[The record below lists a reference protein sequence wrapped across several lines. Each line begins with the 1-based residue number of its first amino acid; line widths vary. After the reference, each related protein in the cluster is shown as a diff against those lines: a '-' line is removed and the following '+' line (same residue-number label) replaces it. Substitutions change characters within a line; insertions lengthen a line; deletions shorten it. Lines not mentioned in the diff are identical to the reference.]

1 MEENQAESP
10 QVEQQESTN
19 SGVSFPTVGQPQKA
33 GKGKAL
39 LALGILAL
47 VGILGYL
54 IFRSASSKEVQPS
67 PTPTSSFAPVETPSP
82 TSTAKPADKNKVK
95 IEIQNGTGITGEA
108 VYLQTQLKALGY
120 STISVG
126 NASSQNNATTT
137 VTFSKNLSSD
147 IVDELTKKLKDL
159 YKEVET
165 KTSAST
171 SIDVVIVT
179 GLRKGATAKPSA
191 SATPK
196 ASATPTATS
205 TSTAIASPTPTP
217 TTTTTP

>member
-47 VGILGYL
+47 VGVLGYL
-54 IFRSASSKEVQPS
+54 IFRSASSKEAQSS
-67 PTPTSSFAPVETPSP
+67 PAPTATLTPVETPSP
-82 TSTAKPADKNKVK
+82 TSTAKPADKSKVK

-108 VYLQTQLKALGY
+108 AYLQTQLKALGY

-126 NASSQNNATTT
+126 NANSQNNTATT
-137 VTFSKNLSSD
+137 VTFSKSLASES
-147 IVDELTKKLKDL
+147 VDELTKKLKDI
-159 YKEVET
+159 YKEVEV
-165 KTSAST
+165 KTSSST
-171 SIDVVIVT
+171 TVDAVIVT

-191 SATPK
+191 TVTPK
-196 ASATPTATS
+196 ASVTPTATS
-205 TSTAIASPTPTP
+205 TVTASPTPTP
-217 TTTTTP
+217 TTTL